1 MSKLKI
7 NGELDINSYLTAIS
21 DLYLSSADGASII
34 FRNGTAE
41 AGRITSNGYLQLGGT
56 STGAYRLYVN
66 GSSYF
71 TGTNYL
77 YGTTYGRYL
86 YPSTDGSYSLGSS
99 SSVWGSAYI
108 RNLYIY
114 DSTNNKS
121 VGSFY
126 ALTLGTTSAYGI
138 SRLTI
143 GNSYGSGTAGN
154 AYGVLRIYST
164 SSTYGDLRSSGGSV
178 THYLPSTG
186 GTLLNT
192 GNYNSYVP
200 KLDGTGATGT
210 WAIDI
215 SGNATSASSVP
226 WSGITSKPSTFT
238 PSAHSHNTLTFGSEG
253 STASVRTA
261 DYTSTVLTGGWAS
274 ASAGYLTQYGTTL
287 DISGYSTWYHR
298 LAFNTNGTIEYW
310 QGINTKTMS
319 KIGNLIT
326 SANIGSQSVNY
337 ANSAGSATYTSYIK
351 DSYNGSNITITY
363 GKAGQ
368 SSTSWLASW
377 NGYELGAIQP
387 SSITAGWASGASYS
401 NSSNALA
408 STGWGNGNFTYLQTN
423 GDFYGNSGWSHYL
436 ISNHGDGSSYYNFVI
451 ALPFWSYPK
460 YKRMSGGS
468 EGSWY
473 NFYTTENVI
482 IQSSTP
488 GAGFYG
494 QIWFKI

>member
-1 MSKLKI
+1 MGTLKVNGNIEASTMLKL
-7 NGELDINSYLTAIS
+7 NGDWETDFGIL
-21 DLYLSSADGASII
+21 
-34 FRNGTAE
+34 FQE
-41 AGRITSNGYLQLGGT
+41 GG
-56 STGAYRLYVN
+56 
-66 GSSYF
+66 GSSYGAF
-71 TGTNYL
+71 IK
-77 YGTTYGRYL
+77 YGLNDY
-86 YPSTDGSYSLGSS
+86 
-99 SSVWGSAYI
+99 
-108 RNLYIY
+108 
-114 DSTNNKS
+114 
-121 VGSFY
+121 
-126 ALTLGTTSAYGI
+126 
-138 SRLTI
+138 LTI
-143 GNSYGSGTAGN
+143 GTRNNNNDITAIKIYRGDNSITIN
-154 AYGVLRIYST
+154 
-164 SSTYGDLRSSGGSV
+164 GSV
-178 THYLPSTG
+178 TASSFIG
-186 GTLLNT
+186 NLN
-192 GNYNSYVP
+192 
-200 KLDGTGATGT
+200 
-210 WAIDI
+210 
-215 SGNATSASSVP
+215 GNATSASSVP

-253 STASVRTA
+253 GTASVRTA

-274 ASAGYLTQYGTTL
+274 TSAGYLTQYGTTL

-351 DSYNGSNITITY
+351 DSYNSSNITITY
-363 GKAGQ
+363 GKSGQ

-377 NGYELGAIQP
+377 NGYELGAIAP
-387 SSITAGWASGASYS
+387 ANITAGWASGAS
-401 NSSNALA
+401 SSNALA
-408 STGWGNGNFTYLQTN
+408 STGWGNGNFTYLQTS